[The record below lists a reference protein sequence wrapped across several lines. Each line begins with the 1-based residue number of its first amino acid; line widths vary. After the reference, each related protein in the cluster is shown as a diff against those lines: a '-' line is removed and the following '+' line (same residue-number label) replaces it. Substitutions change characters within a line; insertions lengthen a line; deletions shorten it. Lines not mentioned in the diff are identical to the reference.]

1 MDMKAKTGL
10 SEERELI
17 RKGLIK
23 GGDKL
28 KFSTKVYN
36 KLRRIIIE
44 ENRDARIE
52 GLIKRNEVLFSIKK
66 INEKEFEV
74 RRNA

>member
-1 MDMKAKTGL
+1 MKAKTGL

>member
-1 MDMKAKTGL
+1 MKAKTGL

-17 RKGLIK
+17 RKRLIN

-28 KFSTKVYN
+28 IFSTAVYN
-36 KLRRIIIE
+36 KLRRILIE

-52 GLIKRNEVLFSIKK
+52 GLIKKNEVLFSIKK

>member
-1 MDMKAKTGL
+1 MKAKTRL

-17 RKGLIK
+17 RKRLIK
-23 GGDKL
+23 GGDAII
-28 KFSTKVYN
+28 FPTTVYN
-36 KLRRIIIE
+36 KLRRILTE

-52 GLIKRNEVLFSIKK
+52 GLIKKNEVLFSIKK

>member
-1 MDMKAKTGL
+1 MKAKTGL

-17 RKGLIK
+17 RERLIK
-23 GGDKL
+23 GGDKII
-28 KFSTKVYN
+28 FSTKVYN
-36 KLRRIIIE
+36 KLRRILIE

>member
-17 RKGLIK
+17 RERLIK
-23 GGDKL
+23 DGDTIV
-28 KFSTKVYN
+28 FSTKVYN
-36 KLRRIIIE
+36 KLRRILIE

-66 INEKEFEV
+66 INENEFEV